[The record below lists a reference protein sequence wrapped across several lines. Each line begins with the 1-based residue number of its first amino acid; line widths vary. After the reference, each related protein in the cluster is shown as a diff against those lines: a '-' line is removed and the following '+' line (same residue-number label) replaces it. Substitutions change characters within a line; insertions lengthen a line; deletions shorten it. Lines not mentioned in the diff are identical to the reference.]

1 MIFGKNGYQKLG
13 PFIIEK
19 QINVM
24 ASNSN
29 FQIP

>member
-1 MIFGKNGYQKLG
+1 MTFEKNDYQKLG
-13 PFIIEK
+13 PFTIEK